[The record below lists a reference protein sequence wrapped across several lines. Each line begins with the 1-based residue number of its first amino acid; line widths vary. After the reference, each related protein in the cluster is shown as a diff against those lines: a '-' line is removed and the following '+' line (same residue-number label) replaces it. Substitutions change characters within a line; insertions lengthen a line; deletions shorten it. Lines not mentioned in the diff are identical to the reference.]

1 MMSAVKPGGLFLLE
15 GYRPEQVDYRTGGP
29 PKREHM
35 YTREWLQTTFTGWE
49 ILVLEDY
56 DAVIHEGQAHDGISA
71 LIDLVARKI
80 DG

>member
-1 MMSAVKPGGLFLLE
+1 MKSAVVPGGLFLLE

-35 YTREWLQTTFTGWE
+35 YTRAWLETTFADWE

-56 DAVIHEGQAHDGISA
+56 DAVIREGPAHDGMSA
-71 LIDLVARKI
+71 LIDLVAKKA
-80 DG
+80 